1 MNQLR
6 LMNQIPS
13 SMPRGR
19 FFVLAIVIGLAGCS
33 GSPNSPEVKLERARI
48 LMERDQAA
56 EAIPLL
62 NEVVDATPKDP
73 EARYQRGVA
82 YESLDVLEKAL
93 ADYTECLVLDQDRTD
108 ALNNK
113 AVVLARMKRFEEAAV
128 EFSRLVDLDPQGP
141 LAYRNRGLCYFDLKQ
156 YDAAL
161 ADYAKALELAPE
173 EPACWFQRAG
183 VYLAQ
188 NRFEEADQ
196 DYSKAIKLDPELAKA
211 WMNRGV
217 ARYRRGQ
224 KDLAAEDLKRAQ
236 SLDDNIVLPAI
247 DFFAN
252 ETTPA
257 ADSGWSAEKSAAEKE
272 LGDRGFS
279 SVKLVNEYPAFR
291 CAAYA
296 AVYEGDDWTIVVGTQ
311 AENADT
317 LTLPPVPS
325 DTSAIGLLILKTQAG
340 TTTVIDF
347 QQPWK
352 PAAQNLEPV
361 LVRYP
366 ASK

>member
-1 MNQLR
+1 
-6 LMNQIPS
+6 MNQIAS
-13 SMPRGR
+13 PRNPGR
-19 FFVLAIVIGLAGCS
+19 LFVLGILISLAGCS
-33 GSPNSPEVKLERARI
+33 GSAGSPEVKLERARI
-48 LMERDQAA
+48 LMERDQTA

-62 NEVVDATPKDP
+62 NEVIAATPKDP

-82 YESLDVLEKAL
+82 YESLNVLEKAL
-93 ADYTECLVLDQDRTD
+93 VDYTECLGLDEDRTD

-113 AVVLARMKRFEEAAV
+113 AVVLAKMKRFEEAAT
-128 EFSRLVDLDPQGP
+128 EFTRLVNLDPKGP
-141 LAYRNRGLCYFDLKQ
+141 LAYRNRGLCHFDLGQ

-188 NRFEEADQ
+188 NRFEEAEQ

-236 SLDDNIVLPAI
+236 SLDDNIVLPAL
-247 DFFAN
+247 DFFGR
-252 ETTPA
+252 ETASVGDNVRPDDNA
-257 ADSGWSAEKSAAEKE
+257 WQALKSAAEKE
-272 LGDRGFS
+272 LTDRGFS
-279 SVKLVNEYPAFR
+279 SVKLLNEYPAFQ
-291 CAAYA
+291 CAAYTA
-296 AVYEGDDWTIVVGTQ
+296 EYDGAGWTLVVGTQ
-311 AENADT
+311 TGDAES
-317 LTLPPVPS
+317 LTLPATPAEASNV
-325 DTSAIGLLILKTQAG
+325 ALLILKTESG
-340 TTTVIDF
+340 TSTVSDF

-352 PAAQNLEPV
+352 PASRNSEPV

-366 ASK
+366 VVR